1 MNKTFVT
8 QFLLYQFLEVDLP
21 TSSSLQVYD
30 GEDLMA
36 RQVFTLNKT
45 PMHPIYISRSK
56 SVRVVLSTDEHEYT
70 KYRGFQL
77 KYKEGSINVYIFKMF
92 IILIV
97 F

>member
-8 QFLLYQFLEVDLP
+8 QFLSYQFLEVDLP

-36 RQVFTLNKT
+36 PQVFTLNKT

-56 SVRVVLSTDEHEYT
+56 SVRIVLSTDKHEYT
-70 KYRGFQL
+70 KYRGFRL
-77 KYKEGSINVYIFKMF
+77 KYKEGSV
-92 IILIV
+92 V
-97 F
+97 